1 MSDNGSTPP
10 TPPGGTDR
18 SASTGTVIGTVTKP
32 GEDPNEF
39 RFVAPEAEGIK
50 TGEFVTYTAPVDGS
64 TEEVVAR
71 VTNREQERG
80 LPASFMTN
88 PDVDPDAV
96 AGVLGVPSD
105 DVDLYSMTARVVGYF
120 DDAMDAFVNP
130 RSLPEPGTRLRLAAD
145 EFLEAVLPNADWEG
159 DAGKA
164 HVGWLLNREHHP
176 ANLFLPID
184 EFAATHLAILASTG
198 SGKSYS
204 AAVLA
209 EEMMRPGS
217 RAAML
222 VFDPHGEY
230 STLAEMSES
239 ERSVV
244 FQDDEDG
251 YTPEVEIR
259 RQDDVTV
266 RIADLTFSDLLAV
279 LDDPSSKMEATLRKA
294 WDSLQRESGEYITV
308 EKIVRK
314 CEDIEGEDSGTVD
327 ALRWRL
333 HDALSRGIFDPASSI
348 DLGEVLKPGQVT
360 VLDLSGVSK
369 HDQQLLAAVLLRK
382 IYQEREKAQQGEDSE
397 LEYPVFALM
406 EEGHR
411 FAPDGQARS
420 LGIMRTILSEGRK
433 FGFGIGIISQRP
445 GKIDGDVLSQ
455 CGTQLIMQIQNPTD
469 QDAIRQSVES
479 AGESVLDELPG
490 LTPGQ
495 AIVAGDAMNTPVL
508 IKVRERYTTHGAAS
522 PVATT
527 EWRNA
532 WKEQSEEPA
541 GVRDPH
547 DDDEDVETGPL

>member
-1 MSDNGSTPP
+1 MSDDTQTPP
-10 TPPGGTDR
+10 TVPTGTDR
-18 SASTGTVIGTVTKP
+18 SASTGTILGTVTEP
-32 GEDPNEF
+32 GDDPNEF
-39 RFVAPEAEGIK
+39 RFVATEAEEIK
-50 TGEFVTYTAPVDGS
+50 TSEFVTYTATVDGS
-64 TEEVVAR
+64 PEEVVAR

-80 LPASFMTN
+80 LPASFMAD
-88 PDVDPDAV
+88 PEVDPEAV
-96 AGVLGVPSD
+96 AGAIGVPTD
-105 DVDLYSMTARVVGYF
+105 DVDLYSMTAQVVGYF
-120 DDAMDAFVNP
+120 DAAMDAFVNP

-145 EFLEAVLPNADWEG
+145 EFLEAVLPNADWG
-159 DAGKA
+159 SDAGTA
-164 HVGWLLNREHHP
+164 HVGWLLNREQRA

-204 AAVLA
+204 AAVLI
-209 EEMMRPGS
+209 EEMMRPAS

-230 STLAEMSES
+230 STLAEMSEP
-239 ERSVV
+239 EHAGV
-244 FQDDEDG
+244 FQDEDDG
-251 YTPEVEIR
+251 YGPEVQVLT
-259 RQDDVTV
+259 QDDITV
-266 RIADLTFSDLLAV
+266 RISDLTFADLLAI
-279 LDDPSSKMEATLRKA
+279 LDDPSSKMEATLRQA
-294 WDSLQRESGEYITV
+294 WDNLQRQSSQHVTI
-308 EKIVRK
+308 
-314 CEDIEGEDSGTVD
+314 EDIIDQCEQVDGEESSTVG

-333 HDALSRGIFDPASSI
+333 RDALSRDIFDPAYSLELSEI
-348 DLGEVLKPGQVT
+348 LAPGQVT

-382 IYQEREKAQQGEDSE
+382 IYQAREAAQQGNDSE
-397 LEYPVFALM
+397 LDYPVFALM

-411 FAPDGQARS
+411 FAPDGRARS

-479 AGESVLDELPG
+479 AGESVLKELPG

-508 IKVRERYTTHGAAS
+508 IKVRERYTTHGAES
-522 PVATT
+522 PVATARWREAWT
-527 EWRNA
+527 ERSA
-532 WKEQSEEPA
+532 EPA
-541 GVRDPH
+541 GVKDPF
-547 DDDEDVETGPL
+547 DDEGDMESGPL